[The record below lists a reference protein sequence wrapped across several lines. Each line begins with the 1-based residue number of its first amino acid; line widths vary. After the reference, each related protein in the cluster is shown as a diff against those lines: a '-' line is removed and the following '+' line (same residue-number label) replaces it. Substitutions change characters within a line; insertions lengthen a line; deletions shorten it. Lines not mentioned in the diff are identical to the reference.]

1 VKTVLC
7 YGDSNTWGAATAPR
21 PDDRYLPHERWPGVL
36 REKLGDG
43 WTVIEEGL
51 SGRTT
56 VHADPIEGRWL
67 DGSAYLLPCL
77 RSHRPID
84 LVLVKLGTNDLKA
97 RFNAPAGDIAA
108 GIGVLLTIIRGSAC
122 GPGAVAPKTLVVCPA
137 PILDHHGERGDLA
150 GMFLGGHEKSLRL
163 APLVRAVVAEHGADF
178 LDAGAIIT
186 SSAHDG
192 IHLDPDAHAALGGA
206 IAEAVKGLGL

>member
-21 PDDRYLPHERWPGVL
+21 PDERYLPHERWPGVL

-43 WTVIEEGL
+43 WIVIEEGL

-56 VHADPIEGRWL
+56 VHADPIEGHWL
-67 DGSAYLLPCL
+67 DGSAHLLPCL

-84 LVLVKLGTNDLKA
+84 LVVVMLGTNDLKT
-97 RFNAPAGDIAA
+97 RFKVPPGDIAA
-108 GIGVLLTIIRGSAC
+108 GIGVLLKIIRGSEC
-122 GPGAVAPKTLVVCPA
+122 GPGGAAPKVLVVCPA
-137 PILDHHGERGDLA
+137 PILDHHGERADLA
-150 GMFLGGHEKSLRL
+150 GMFAGGHEKSLRL
-163 APLVRAVVAEHGADF
+163 APLVRAVAAEWGAAF
-178 LDAGAIIT
+178 LDAGEIIK

-192 IHLDPDAHAALGGA
+192 IHLDPEAHAALGTA
-206 IAEAVKGLGL
+206 IAGPVKGLGL